1 MSQSSLVTKQWWADP
16 SNYTKGRQDQIRGIV
31 IHHAA
36 STSLD
41 SVGQVFSTPGR
52 GGSAHYGVCAGQIHQ
67 YVREEDTAWHCG
79 NWLGNSATVG
89 IECVNSTGAPDWK
102 VSDETIKTVIKLV
115 ADIAKRNGISKLWL
129 NPDADYPTLSG
140 HRDWYGSATY
150 CPGDYLYSKLQY
162 IADKAN
168 EILNPPSKADL
179 KWSKFGKIETYEC
192 QKNPTYLYEFNH
204 THASNVAKVKN
215 FSKGTLIDIYGKV
228 ENKTI
233 GKTYLL
239 TEYSYTNKR
248 TTGFLDSDMAKY
260 TAPEPAEE
268 PKDGGTTAEPSEPA
282 KPSTDASSGEIEENK
297 RGLTDAEYAKVREEF
312 EGKAKDIEETAK
324 EQKVMIPMSNKVY
337 DALKIVAIVVLP
349 LISAVYVALSKIWGF
364 GFGTEVDQTI
374 QIVIAAINTILGLAL
389 VKSSADYA
397 KKENK

>member
-1 MSQSSLVTKQWWADP
+1 MSQSSMVTKQWWADP
-16 SNYTKGRQDQIRGIV
+16 SNYTKGREDTIRGIV

-52 GGSAHYGVCAGQIHQ
+52 NGSAHYGVCAGQVHQ
-67 YVREEDTAWHCG
+67 YVKEEDTAWHCG

-89 IECVNSTGAPDWK
+89 IECINSTGAPDWK
-102 VSDETIKTVIKLV
+102 VSDATIQTVIKLV
-115 ADIAKRNGISKLWL
+115 ADIAKRNGITKLWL

-168 EILNPPSKADL
+168 EILNPPAKAEL
-179 KWSKFGKIETYEC
+179 KWSKFSKVEAYEC

-204 THASNVAKVKN
+204 THATNVAKVKN
-215 FSKGTLIDIYGKV
+215 FDKGTLIDIYGKV

-260 TAPEPAEE
+260 TPETPQNAADGAETPEP
-268 PKDGGTTAEPSEPA
+268 TT
-282 KPSTDASSGEIEENK
+282 KPSAAPSDPTSAIEDNP
-297 RGLTDAEYAKVREEF
+297 RGLTDAEYSKIRAQF
-312 EGKAKDIEETAK
+312 EGAAKDIEEKAK
-324 EQKVMIPMSNKVY
+324 EQNIMIPMSNKVY
-337 DALKIVAIVVLP
+337 DVLKIVAIVILP

-397 KKENK
+397 KKEDK